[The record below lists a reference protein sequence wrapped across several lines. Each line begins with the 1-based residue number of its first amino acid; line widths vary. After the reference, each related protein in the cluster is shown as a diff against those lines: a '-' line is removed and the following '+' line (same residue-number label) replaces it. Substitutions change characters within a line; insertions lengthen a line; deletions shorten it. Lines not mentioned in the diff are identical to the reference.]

1 MLAGD
6 AEAITLS
13 DMNSYERHVAHSAI
27 KPIEGVSSRSVGDR
41 RDKVVEVY
49 AD

>member
-1 MLAGD
+1 VLAGD

-27 KPIEGVSSRSVGDR
+27 KVIEGVSSRSVGDR
-41 RDKVVEVY
+41 REKIVEVY